1 MLLAV
6 EEISQKCVIHR
17 SPSRVTC
24 TMQQEL
30 HSLVLLVQKRLRTMN
45 YYFETTHDKD
55 NGFKKI
61 VQDRH
66 HDSLKLQKG
75 KLCIGSGHD
84 NIIIRKLATVLPIT
98 SLQLISIHWYGHQTI
113 VTCK

>member
-1 MLLAV
+1 
-6 EEISQKCVIHR
+6 
-17 SPSRVTC
+17 
-24 TMQQEL
+24 
-30 HSLVLLVQKRLRTMN
+30 MN

-98 SLQLISIHWYGHQTI
+98 SLQLISIHWYGHQSI
-113 VTCK
+113 VPSTETFGIRVIWSTAKWVVLFGEIQCCRTNIRRGALYA